1 MDALKRTQWLA
12 STVLVL
18 TALLLAGLFGRVVWI
33 QKHVTAETR
42 DRLSR
47 QYTAVIPLMAQR
59 QAILFA
65 DSTPA
70 ALSVRMYNMFADP
83 GFIMDPEG
91 KLNPLEGDDVEE
103 ARKVLTEALAPL
115 VEKSPQELEFE
126 LEKNATYANGKPRR
140 FLWLK
145 REVDESFFNKFVE
158 LKARLKEES
167 RDVAKSEQHN
177 KDGAARAE
185 AAARAKILFHALD
198 GVGFVKSMKR
208 VYPMG
213 TLGGSI
219 IGYASQYEGVDG
231 MEHQLNDLLKGIPG
245 QMYVTKDA
253 RRQTLLVQDQR
264 FTAADDGRAVWLTIN
279 SVLQGIAEQQLKQA
293 VDEHGA
299 KRGTAIVLDPHS
311 GRILALANYPFFDP
325 AEFGSA
331 DPDTRRN
338 RAVTDPYEPGSI
350 FKPFIL
356 GWAIEKHIVKPSDVF
371 DCRQGAYID
380 PTGRLVRDTHGVGVA
395 TVTDILVKSSN
406 IGMTQIGWKMG
417 IPTMY
422 EAVTKFG
429 FGKRTGVELPGDQ
442 AGIVKPL
449 AKWNKGTL
457 TSASFG
463 YEVAATPLQL
473 VRAFATFANGG
484 YLVTP
489 RVINAVEDTPGHAV
503 PWTDVGRLPVQQQI
517 VSAQTAQTMRDMMA
531 EVLGPRGTAKSAA
544 SKIYTMYGKTG
555 TAHVAAGAHGT
566 EGRGYGDSDYDS
578 SFLVGGPN
586 ASPRLVAIVTLH
598 KPDLRKGYYGGTV
611 AAPAA
616 VAIMERS
623 LMYLQVPSDMPAAPA
638 KPEKPDARRVVASH

>member
-12 STVLVL
+12 SGVLVL

-33 QKHVTAETR
+33 QKHVTPEMR
-42 DRLSR
+42 DRLAR
-47 QYTAVIPLMAQR
+47 QYTAVIPLVAER
-59 QAILFA
+59 QPILFA
-65 DSTPA
+65 DGTPA
-70 ALSVRMYNMFADP
+70 ALSVRMYNLFADP
-83 GFIMDPEG
+83 AYILDPEK
-91 KLNPLEGDDVEE
+91 KLNPLEGDDV
-103 ARKVLTEALAPL
+103 AAACKVLTEALAPL
-115 VEKSPQELEFE
+115 VERSAEELQFE

-145 REVDESFFNKFVE
+145 REVDEAFYNRFLE
-158 LKARLKEES
+158 LRARLKEES
-167 RDVAKSEQHN
+167 RDVARSEAHN
-177 KDGAARAE
+177 KDGAARAD
-185 AAARAKILFHALD
+185 AASRAKVLFHALD

-208 VYPMG
+208 IYPMG

-219 IGYASQYEGVDG
+219 IGYANNYEGVDG

-253 RRQTLLVQDQR
+253 RRQTILIQDQR
-264 FTAADDGRAVWLTIN
+264 FTAADDGRSVWLTIN
-279 SVLQGIAEQQLKQA
+279 AVLQGIAEEQLKEA

-299 KRGTAIVLDPHS
+299 KRGTAIVMDPHS

-325 AEFGSA
+325 AQFGTA
-331 DPDTRRN
+331 EPDTRRN

-350 FKPFIL
+350 FKPFVL
-356 GWAIEKHIVKPSDVF
+356 GWALEKGIVKPGDVF
-371 DCRQGAYID
+371 NCHGGSFHD
-380 PTGRLVRDTHGVGVA
+380 PTGRLVRDTHGYDLL
-395 TVTDILVKSSN
+395 TVSDILVKSSN
-406 IGMTQIGWKMG
+406 VGMTQIGWKMG

-449 AKWNKGTL
+449 SKWNKGTL

-473 VRAFATFANGG
+473 VRAFSTFANGG

-489 RVINAVEDTPGHAV
+489 RVINAVEDRPGHAV
-503 PWTDVGRLPVQQQI
+503 PWTDVGRVPVQQQVI
-517 VSAQTAQTMRDMMA
+517 SLKTADTMREIMA
-531 EVLGPRGTAKSAA
+531 EVLGPRGTARSAS
-544 SKIYTMYGKTG
+544 SKVFTMYGKTG

-578 SFLVGGPN
+578 SFLVGGPTK
-586 ASPRLVAIVTLH
+586 SPRLVAIVTLH
-598 KPDLRKGYYGGTV
+598 KPDLKKGYYGGTV

-623 LMYLQVPSDMPAAPA
+623 LMYLQVPADVPQVAP
-638 KPEKPDARRVVASH
+638 KPDVRRAVASH